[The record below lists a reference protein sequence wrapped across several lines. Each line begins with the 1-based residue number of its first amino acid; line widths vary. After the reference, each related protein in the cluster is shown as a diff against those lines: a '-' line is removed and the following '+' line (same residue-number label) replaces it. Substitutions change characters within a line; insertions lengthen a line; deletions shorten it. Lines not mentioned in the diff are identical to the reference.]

1 MTDKRVAAVVE
12 DDADISML
20 LRDVLEMAGFTVH
33 EAPTGRAGI
42 DLVRLVA
49 PDLVTLDL
57 GLPDVD
63 GITVCRTIREFTD
76 AYVLMITA
84 RTDEIDRLLGLE
96 IGADDFVD
104 KPFSPREIQA
114 RVAALFRRPRRLGD
128 RWGAAGTGPRRR
140 APGRP
145 ARRPRGR
152 PRRPHRHAGR
162 RGAPAH
168 PDRVRPAGHHAR
180 RAPPGLDPRD
190 PAAHASGAREWASD
204 HHLVEVHVG
213 NLRRKLGDDARTAR
227 WIKTV
232 RGVGYRLAP
241 GRMMARPQ
249 QTRSAL
255 PPTRLDTNPAA
266 PTGAERATGG
276 TRATRT

>member
-1 MTDKRVAAVVE
+1 MVGE
-12 DDADISML
+12 DDPDISML
-20 LRDVLEMAGFTVH
+20 QRDVLEMAGFTVH
-33 EAPTGRAGI
+33 EAANGRDGI
-42 DLVRLVA
+42 HLVRLVT

-114 RVAALFRRPRRLGD
+114 RVTALFRRPRGL
-128 RWGAAGTGPRRR
+128 GAAGRAQAPAEGEHQVVRHGELEVDLDGRIATLAGTELPLTRIEFDLLATMLGAPRRVWTR
-140 APGRP
+140 ENLLRTVW
-145 ARRPRGR
+145 
-152 PRRPHRHAGR
+152 
-162 RGAPAH
+162 GAQWVG
-168 PDRVRPAGHHAR
+168 D
-180 RAPPGLDPRD
+180 D
-190 PAAHASGAREWASD
+190 
-204 HHLVEVHVG
+204 HLVEVHVG

-227 WIKTV
+227 WIRTV

-241 GRMMARPQ
+241 
-249 QTRSAL
+249 
-255 PPTRLDTNPAA
+255 AA
-266 PTGAERATGG
+266 
-276 TRATRT
+276 

>member
-1 MTDKRVAAVVE
+1 MRRASRPDRAGRGAKQSPSVVFQARTVMALRPSDVTDTRVAVVVE
-12 DDADISML
+12 DDPDISML
-20 LRDVLEMAGFTVH
+20 LKDVLEMAGFTVH
-33 EAPTGRAGI
+33 EAASGRDGI
-42 DLVRLVA
+42 HLVRSVS

-114 RVAALFRRPRRLGD
+114 RVTALFRRPRSL
-128 RWGAAGTGPRRR
+128 GAAGRTHPPAEAEHSVVRHGELEVDLDGRIVTLAGAELSLTRIEFDLLATMLGAPRRVWTR
-140 APGRP
+140 ENLLRTVW
-145 ARRPRGR
+145 
-152 PRRPHRHAGR
+152 
-162 RGAPAH
+162 GAQWVG
-168 PDRVRPAGHHAR
+168 D
-180 RAPPGLDPRD
+180 D
-190 PAAHASGAREWASD
+190 
-204 HHLVEVHVG
+204 HLVEVHVG

-227 WIKTV
+227 WIRTV

-241 GRMMARPQ
+241 
-249 QTRSAL
+249 
-255 PPTRLDTNPAA
+255 AA
-266 PTGAERATGG
+266 
-276 TRATRT
+276 

>member
-1 MTDKRVAAVVE
+1 VTDTRVAVVVE
-12 DDADISML
+12 DDPDISML

-33 EAPTGRAGI
+33 QAATGRDGI
-42 DLVRLVA
+42 HLVRLVG

-114 RVAALFRRPRRLGD
+114 RVAALFRRPRGLGAQAAEPAPPAD
-128 RWGAAGTGPRRR
+128 EHTVIRHGELEVDVDARIVTMAGTELPLTRIEFDLLATMLGSPRRVWTRETLLRTVWGAQWIG
-140 APGRP
+140 
-145 ARRPRGR
+145 
-152 PRRPHRHAGR
+152 
-162 RGAPAH
+162 
-168 PDRVRPAGHHAR
+168 D
-180 RAPPGLDPRD
+180 D
-190 PAAHASGAREWASD
+190 
-204 HHLVEVHVG
+204 HLVEVHVG

-241 GRMMARPQ
+241 
-249 QTRSAL
+249 
-255 PPTRLDTNPAA
+255 AA
-266 PTGAERATGG
+266 
-276 TRATRT
+276 

>member
-1 MTDKRVAAVVE
+1 VVVE
-12 DDADISML
+12 DDPDISML

-33 EAPTGRAGI
+33 EAATGRDGI
-42 DLVRLVA
+42 SVVRLVR

-114 RVAALFRRPRRLGD
+114 RVAALFRRPRGLGAGGNAEPARTAD
-128 RWGAAGTGPRRR
+128 EHTVIRHGELEVDVDGRVATLAGTELSLTRIEFDLLATMLGAPRRVWTRENLLRTVWGAQWIG
-140 APGRP
+140 
-145 ARRPRGR
+145 
-152 PRRPHRHAGR
+152 
-162 RGAPAH
+162 
-168 PDRVRPAGHHAR
+168 
-180 RAPPGLDPRD
+180 
-190 PAAHASGAREWASD
+190 D

-227 WIKTV
+227 WIRTV

-241 GRMMARPQ
+241 
-249 QTRSAL
+249 
-255 PPTRLDTNPAA
+255 AA
-266 PTGAERATGG
+266 
-276 TRATRT
+276 